1 MYQKNRTVF
10 NYQKAAYLFTEIHP
24 LVRQHPMLMSFEK
37 PIQILVAEDDED
49 DKLLILKAFERTLPK
64 EKVTCVEDGEALL
77 RYLKRLSPYDNL
89 EKYPK
94 PDIILLDLNMPR
106 KDGRE
111 ALAEIKGN
119 DDLKSIPVIIFTTS
133 NSADDIRVAY
143 KMGSSSFI
151 TKPGSFD
158 ELVKI
163 AEEIENYWSKTV
175 LLPA

>member
-1 MYQKNRTVF
+1 
-10 NYQKAAYLFTEIHP
+10 
-24 LVRQHPMLMSFEK
+24 MSFEK

-133 NSADDIRVAY
+133 NSADDIRVTY

>member
-1 MYQKNRTVF
+1 
-10 NYQKAAYLFTEIHP
+10 
-24 LVRQHPMLMSFEK
+24 MSFEK
-37 PIQILVAEDDED
+37 PIHILVAEDDED
-49 DKLLILKAFERTLPK
+49 DKLLILKAFERVLPK
-64 EKVTCVEDGEALL
+64 EKVTCVEDGEALIK
-77 RYLKRLSPYDNL
+77 YLKRVAPYEDL

-111 ALAEIKGN
+111 ALAEIKGC
-119 DDLKSIPVIIFTTS
+119 DELKSIPVIIFTTS
-133 NSADDIRVAY
+133 SSDDDIRVTY

-151 TKPGSFD
+151 TKPGSFE

-163 AEEIENYWSKTV
+163 TEEIENYWSKIV

>member
-1 MYQKNRTVF
+1 MLIFPAQ
-10 NYQKAAYLFTEIHP
+10 LH
-24 LVRQHPMLMSFEK
+24 LVLYR
-37 PIQILVAEDDED
+37 IYED

-77 RYLKRLSPYDNL
+77 KYLKRDSPYDDL
-89 EKYPK
+89 EKYPR

-111 ALAEIKGN
+111 ALAEIKGS

-133 NSADDIRVAY
+133 NSADDIQITY
-143 KMGSSSFI
+143 KMGSSSYI

-158 ELVKI
+158 ELVKVT
-163 AEEIENYWSKTV
+163 EEIENYWSKTV
-175 LLPA
+175 LLPG

>member
-1 MYQKNRTVF
+1 
-10 NYQKAAYLFTEIHP
+10 
-24 LVRQHPMLMSFEK
+24 MSFEK

-64 EKVTCVEDGEALL
+64 EKIACVEDGEALL
-77 RYLKRLSPYDNL
+77 KYLKHAAPYDDP

-111 ALAEIKGN
+111 ALAEIKGCE
-119 DDLKSIPVIIFTTS
+119 DLKSIPVIIFTTS
-133 NSADDIRVAY
+133 NSADDIKVTY
-143 KMGSSSFI
+143 KMGSSSYI
-151 TKPGSFD
+151 TKPGSFE
-158 ELVKI
+158 ELVKVT
-163 AEEIENYWSKTV
+163 EEIENYWSKIV

>member
-1 MYQKNRTVF
+1 
-10 NYQKAAYLFTEIHP
+10 
-24 LVRQHPMLMSFEK
+24 MSFEK

-64 EKVTCVEDGEALL
+64 EKIACVEDGEALL
-77 RYLKRLSPYDNL
+77 NYLKHAAPYDDP

-111 ALAEIKGN
+111 ALAEIKGCE
-119 DDLKSIPVIIFTTS
+119 DLKSIPVIIFTTS
-133 NSADDIRVAY
+133 NNADDIQVTY
-143 KMGSSSFI
+143 KMGSSSYI
-151 TKPGSFD
+151 TKPGSFE

-163 AEEIENYWSKTV
+163 TEEIENYWSKIV

>member
-1 MYQKNRTVF
+1 MFVTDY
-10 NYQKAAYLFTEIHP
+10 
-24 LVRQHPMLMSFEK
+24 MLMSFEK

-77 RYLKRLSPYDNL
+77 KYLKRTPPYDDL

-111 ALAEIKGN
+111 ALAEIKSS
-119 DDLKSIPVIIFTTS
+119 DELKSIPVIIFTTS
-133 NSADDIRVAY
+133 NSADDIQITY

-151 TKPGSFD
+151 TKPGSFE
-158 ELVKI
+158 ELVKVT
-163 AEEIENYWSKTV
+163 EEIENYWSKTV
-175 LLPA
+175 LLPG

>member
-1 MYQKNRTVF
+1 MFVKDY
-10 NYQKAAYLFTEIHP
+10 
-24 LVRQHPMLMSFEK
+24 MLMSFEK

-77 RYLKRLSPYDNL
+77 KYLKRLPPYNDL
-89 EKYPK
+89 LKFPK

-111 ALAEIKGN
+111 ALAEIKSN

-133 NSADDIRVAY
+133 NNVDDIQVTY
-143 KMGSSSFI
+143 KMGSSSYI
-151 TKPGSFD
+151 TKPGSFE
-158 ELVKI
+158 ELVKVT
-163 AEEIENYWSKTV
+163 EEIENYWSKIV
-175 LLPA
+175 LLPD

>member
-1 MYQKNRTVF
+1 
-10 NYQKAAYLFTEIHP
+10 
-24 LVRQHPMLMSFEK
+24 MSFEK

-77 RYLKRLSPYDNL
+77 KYLRHTAPYDDMA
-89 EKYPK
+89 KFPK

-106 KDGRE
+106 KDGRT
-111 ALAEIKGN
+111 ALAEIKSC
-119 DDLKSIPVIIFTTS
+119 DELKSIPVIIFTTS
-133 NSADDIRVAY
+133 NSADDIKVTY
-143 KMGSSSFI
+143 KMGSSSYI
-151 TKPGSFD
+151 TKPGSFE
-158 ELVKI
+158 ELVRI